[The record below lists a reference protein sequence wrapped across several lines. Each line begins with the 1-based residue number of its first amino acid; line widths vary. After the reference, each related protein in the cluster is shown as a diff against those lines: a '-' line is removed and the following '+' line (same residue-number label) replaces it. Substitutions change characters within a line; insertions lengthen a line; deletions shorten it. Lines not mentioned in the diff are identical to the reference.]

1 MSTAHLLQASAHR
14 HPGAPAVTD
23 RRGTWR
29 YGEFLARVAATAAW
43 LRARPGVTPGARVAI
58 AMENCAGFLQVLW
71 GCWHAG
77 LCAVPINAKLHPKEF
92 AYILANS
99 GATLCFASP
108 ALHGGIAAALESD
121 TRMLEADDALV
132 DRIAAGT
139 PMAIEER
146 APADP
151 AWLFYT
157 SGTTGRPKGATQCHR
172 NLLFL
177 SHTYTADIDP
187 LDERDTI
194 LHPAPL
200 SHGSGAYSVPHVAHA
215 SHNVIPDS
223 GHFEAGET
231 LALIERYPNVSF
243 FAAPTLVVRML
254 NDGSIGHAR
263 LDNLKTIAYGGAPMY
278 VSDLER
284 ALEVFGPRL
293 YQLFG
298 QGESPMTITGLDKR
312 SHALRDMPGH
322 RERLA
327 SAGWARTGV
336 EVRVVDEDDRDL
348 PAGEVGEIITRSD
361 CVMLGYWENPEAN
374 ARALRGGWLHTG
386 DLGALDDTGMLTLKD
401 RSKDMIISGGT
412 NIYPREI
419 EDVLLGHAGVREA
432 AVVGAPHPDWGEEVV
447 AFVVAH
453 PGAVVEAAALDT
465 RCLEHIARFKRPK
478 RYFFLEALPKNNYG
492 KVLKT
497 ALREKLA
504 DGKVS

>member
-1 MSTAHLLQASAHR
+1 MSIAHFLQAAARR
-14 HPGAPAVTD
+14 HGGAPAVTA

-29 YGEFLARVAATAAW
+29 YGEFFDRVSATAAW
-43 LRARPGVTPGARVAI
+43 LRAQRGAVPGARVAI
-58 AMENCAGFLQVLW
+58 AMENCAGYLQVLW

-99 GATLCFASP
+99 GTVLCLASP

-121 TRMLEADDALV
+121 TRVLEADDALF
-132 DRIAAGT
+132 DRMATAS
-139 PMAIEER
+139 PMAVAER

-157 SGTTGRPKGATQCHR
+157 SGTTGRPKGAALSHR
-172 NLLFL
+172 NLGFMA
-177 SHTYTADIDP
+177 HAYTADIDR

-200 SHGSGAYSVPHVAHA
+200 SHGSGQYAVPHVAHG
-215 SHNVIPDS
+215 SHNVIPES

-231 LALIERYPNVSF
+231 FALIERHANVSM

-254 NDGSIGHAR
+254 NDAGMGHAR
-263 LDNLKTIAYGGAPMY
+263 LDNLKTIIYGGAPMY

-284 ALEVFGPRL
+284 ALEAFGPRL

-312 SHALRDMPGH
+312 AHGLRELPGH

-348 PAGEVGEIITRSD
+348 PLGEVGEIITRSD

-386 DLGALDDTGMLTLKD
+386 DLGALDATGMLTLKD
-401 RSKDMIISGGT
+401 RSKDMIISGGI

-419 EDVLLGHAGVREA
+419 EDVLLGHAGVREV
-432 AVVGAPHPDWGEEVV
+432 AVVGAPHADWGEEVV
-447 AFVVAH
+447 AFVVAQA
-453 PGAVVEAAALDT
+453 GTVVDAAALDA
-465 RCLEHIARFKRPK
+465 RCLAHIARFKRPK
-478 RYFFLEALPKNNYG
+478 RYVFVEALPKNNYG
-492 KVLKT
+492 KVLKR
-497 ALREKLA
+497 ALRGQLA
-504 DGKVS
+504 APPG